1 MRDFAALYDRLDSS
15 TATGAKVHYLS
26 EYFAQGD
33 PEDLAW
39 SLYFLCGLKI
49 KRVLTT
55 TRLRQ
60 VCLALSGL
68 PDWLFQECYDNVG
81 DLAETIALLVPQ
93 GVKQSE
99 SFESQSEL
107 PHISKDLPYLPPL
120 SQLVKE
126 QVQTFKSL
134 DDEELVARLTALYS
148 GMTLKEKFV
157 FNKLVTG
164 GFRVGVSQKLVA
176 KAIAKVCGLPEGTIQ
191 ERMMGDWSPTA
202 EFYLSLTSAE
212 GKTGVSTPYPFYLAH
227 PLPIGTAP
235 EDTGIG
241 EASEFVFEWKWDGI
255 RAQIV
260 KREGQIFIW
269 SRGEELVSERFPE
282 VMQAAAHLPDGT
294 VLDGEILAFKEGDVL
309 PFALLQKR
317 IGRKTIGKKLLAE
330 VPVAFMCFDMLE
342 SASRDIRN
350 ESYEHRRN
358 LLMQLLTPGACQEPA
373 NCSGAMSPYLRV
385 SPTLQC
391 QTWAEA
397 ARMREDARNIKVEG
411 LMLKRLGS
419 PYGIGRKRGD
429 WWKWKVDP
437 YIVDA
442 VLVYAQRGHGRRAS
456 LYTDYTFALWHEDK
470 LVPVA
475 KAYSGLTDNELK
487 EVDAYVKA
495 NTLEKFGPVR
505 TVRPGLVFELAF
517 EGIQLSSR
525 HKSGVAVRF
534 PRINRKRFD
543 KSIEEADRLSTLK
556 EMAGEE

>member
-26 EYFAQGD
+26 EYFSTGD
-33 PEDLAW
+33 ALDLAW

-93 GVKQSE
+93 GVKEAPE
-99 SFESQSEL
+99 SGSDS
-107 PHISKDLPYLPPL
+107 STDLPFLPPL
-120 SQLVKE
+120 SQMVKAHLL
-126 QVQTFKSL
+126 TFKSL
-134 DDEELVARLTALYS
+134 DDEELVARLSALYS

-176 KAIAKVCGLPEGTIQ
+176 KAIAKVCGLSEGTIQ
-191 ERMMGDWSPTA
+191 ERMMGDWSPSA
-202 EFYLSLTSAE
+202 EFYQSLISAE

-235 EDTGIG
+235 EDTGMG
-241 EASEFVFEWKWDGI
+241 EAEDFVFEWKWDGI
-255 RAQIV
+255 RAQVV

-282 VMQAAAHLPDGT
+282 IMQAAAHLPDGT

-317 IGRKTIGKKLLAE
+317 IGRKTIGKKLMAE
-330 VPVAFMCFDMLE
+330 VPVAFMGFDILE
-342 SASRDIRN
+342 AGGKDIRH
-350 ESYEHRRN
+350 EPYEDRRHK
-358 LLMQLLTPGACQEPA
+358 LMSLLTPGACQEPA
-373 NCSGAMSPYLRV
+373 NCSGALSPYLRV
-385 SPTLQC
+385 SPTLSC
-391 QTWAEA
+391 KTWQEA
-397 ARMREDARNIKVEG
+397 ARLRDDARTIKVEG

-419 PYGIGRKRGD
+419 AYGIGRKRGD

-534 PRINRKRFD
+534 PRINRRRFD
-543 KSIEEADRLSTLK
+543 KSIEEADKLSTLK